1 MFKKKLTE
9 AEIDR
14 FLDQYTIKP
23 NHVIFRGII
32 QALNNG
38 GYIHERTVR
47 RFTKKQEAKAAAYA
61 KAHPGKPNENPRF

>member
-14 FLDQYTIKP
+14 FLDQFTIKA

-32 QALNNG
+32 QSLNSG
-38 GYIHERTVR
+38 GFLHERVMR
-47 RFTKKQEAKAAAYA
+47 RFTRVHEKKAAAYA
-61 KAHPGKPNENPRF
+61 KANPTKKQS

>member
-14 FLDQYTIKP
+14 FLDQFTIKA

-32 QALNNG
+32 QSLNSG
-38 GYIHERTVR
+38 GFLHERIMR
-47 RFTKKQEAKAAAYA
+47 RFTMVEEKKSAAYERANSTKKQS
-61 KAHPGKPNENPRF
+61 